1 MHSKVVVIKMY
12 TIGTDIID
20 INRIKK
26 SAANDRF
33 LSRVFSKKEL
43 DFLSSKKN
51 PYPSMA
57 GNWAAK
63 EAFSKALGT
72 GVRGFSLNE
81 ISVLRDENGKPYFE
95 LSGNALKFSK
105 DLSFSLSISH
115 TDALAAAVVI
125 SYTSE
130 K

>member
-1 MHSKVVVIKMY
+1 MIKMY

-72 GVRGFSLNE
+72 GVRGFRLNE
-81 ISVLRDENGKPYFE
+81 ISVLRDESGKPYIE
-95 LSGNALKFSK
+95 LSGNALKISK

-115 TDALAAAVVI
+115 TDAIAAAVVI

>member
-81 ISVLRDENGKPYFE
+81 ISVLRDESGKPYIE
-95 LSGNALKFSK
+95 LSGNALKISK
-105 DLSFSLSISH
+105 NLSFSLSISH

>member
-1 MHSKVVVIKMY
+1 MY

-72 GVRGFSLNE
+72 GVRGFRLNE
-81 ISVLRDENGKPYFE
+81 ISVLRDESGKPYIE
-95 LSGNALKFSK
+95 LSGNALKISK

-115 TDALAAAVVI
+115 TDAIAAAVVI

>member
-81 ISVLRDENGKPYFE
+81 ISVLRDESGKPYIE
-95 LSGNALKFSK
+95 LSGNALKISK
-105 DLSFSLSISH
+105 NLSFSLSISH

-125 SYTSE
+125 SYTPE